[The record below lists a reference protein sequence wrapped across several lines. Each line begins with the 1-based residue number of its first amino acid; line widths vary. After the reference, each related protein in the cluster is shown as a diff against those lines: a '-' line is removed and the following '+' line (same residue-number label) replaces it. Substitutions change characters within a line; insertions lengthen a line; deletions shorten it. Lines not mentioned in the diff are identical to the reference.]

1 MRSENRPLAVVAIL
15 LAFSILITGA
25 LAARLTLARR
35 SERADRATT
44 LAEARIAFVS
54 DRGGEGA
61 VYVMDAD
68 GSDLRQISGADRF
81 ALFPAWSPDGER
93 VAYFV
98 FERMGRA
105 GQVWVVAADGSER
118 VQVAEVD
125 SATYT
130 LAWSPDGTRLAFVT
144 VDSRGG
150 DAPVSVVH
158 VARIDG
164 SGVERELSLQGLSII
179 DLAWSPDGERMLFAA
194 GTPNSPAGVYT
205 MSSDGADVTEI
216 FSGTQA
222 ADWSPSGEEIAVAAG
237 AQDAIF
243 ALGGDQAPREIA
255 YTDEGW
261 PEQLAWSPGGRHL
274 AVITGQEDTVA
285 LQVAVVETGAITT
298 VVEGEGALTWP
309 SWSPDGDR
317 LLFTSIEPGR
327 RQDSY
332 LPYCGL
338 WQYTVSTGELE
349 ELVGGEG
356 FDGLGVWSP

>member
-15 LAFSILITGA
+15 LAVSILITGA
-25 LAARLTLARR
+25 LAVRLMLARR
-35 SERADRATT
+35 SEEAGQATM

-54 DRGGEGA
+54 AREEQGA

-68 GSDLRQISGADRF
+68 GSDLNQISGSNQF

-93 VAYFV
+93 VAYLV

-105 GQVWVVAADGSER
+105 GQVWVAAADGSER
-118 VQVAEVD
+118 VQVAEAG
-125 SATYT
+125 SSTYT

-150 DAPVSVVH
+150 DAPDSVVH

-164 SGVERELSLQGLSII
+164 SGVERELSLQGLGII

-194 GTPNSPAGVYT
+194 GSPNSPAGVYT
-205 MSSDGADVTEI
+205 MSSDGTNVTQV

-222 ADWSPSGEEIAVAAG
+222 ADWSPSGEEVAVAAG

-243 ALGGDQAPREIA
+243 ALGGDQTPREMA
-255 YTDEGW
+255 YIDEGW
-261 PEQLAWSPGGRHL
+261 PEQLAWSPDGRHL
-274 AVITGQEDTVA
+274 AVITGQEETVA

-298 VVEGEGALTWP
+298 VLEREGALTWP
-309 SWSPDGDR
+309 SWSPDGER

-332 LPYCGL
+332 LPYGEL

-349 ELVGGEG
+349 ELVVGEG